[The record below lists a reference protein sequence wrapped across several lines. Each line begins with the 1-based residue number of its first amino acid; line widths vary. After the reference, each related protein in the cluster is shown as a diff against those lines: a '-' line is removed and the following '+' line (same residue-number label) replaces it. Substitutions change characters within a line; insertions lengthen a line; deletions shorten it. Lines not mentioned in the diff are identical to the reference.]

1 MDISNSDIIALAV
14 LAGLLSLLPVVILFW
29 VYYLK
34 EGEPSVPGRVI
45 LRFFAVGMLAV
56 LPAILL
62 ERGIYIASRE
72 VSPVAASA
80 FFTEFF
86 TLERLTELGIAFV
99 IAFGVV
105 ALVEEGV
112 RFLLLRFL
120 FRRAIEID
128 QIVDGIQVGMAAG
141 LGFAFI
147 ENALYFLR
155 LFQGFEFGTLAVVFF
170 LRFLISTFG
179 HITFGGIMGYELARA
194 VSHPVGRSAHLWR
207 AFLIPWVAHGLFDFL
222 LSIRLSAYTV
232 LFLLIPLFYLWV
244 LYRTP
249 QLHERF
255 RLHGRVL
262 RSPVRGRPRLFPRW
276 HGPPVDVLPI
286 MPWCPV
292 CLQALPEVPAP
303 RSMLQRF
310 GTVRFQCPSCGV
322 ALSQQ
327 PGQSSGHPTSIRPSS
342 SPAPS
347 LS

>member
-1 MDISNSDIIALAV
+1 MDIVNSDIIALAV
-14 LAGLLSLLPVVILFW
+14 LAGLLSLLPVVFLFW

-34 EGEPSVPGRVI
+34 EGEPSVPGRVVF
-45 LRFFAVGMLAV
+45 RFFASGMLAV

-72 VSPVAASA
+72 VSSVAASA

-86 TLERLTELGIAFV
+86 TLEHLTELGIAFI

-112 RFLLLRFL
+112 RYLLLRFL

-128 QIVDGIQVGMAAG
+128 QTVDGLQVGMAAG

-179 HITFGGIMGYELARA
+179 HIVFGGIMGYELARA
-194 VSHPVGRSAHLWR
+194 ISHPVGRSTHFWR
-207 AFLIPWVAHGLFDFL
+207 AFWIPWVAHGLFDFL

-232 LFLLIPLFYLWV
+232 LFLLFPIFYLWV
-244 LYRTP
+244 LYRMP

-255 RLHGRVL
+255 RLNGRVL
-262 RSPVRGRPRLFPRW
+262 RSPIRSRPRLFPRW
-276 HGPPVDVLPI
+276 HRPPIDILPA

-292 CLQALPEVPAP
+292 CLQPLPEVPAP

-310 GTVRFQCPSCGV
+310 STFRRQCPSCGV
-322 ALSQQ
+322 TLSQQ
-327 PGQSSGHPTSIRPSS
+327 PGQSSERPTRAHP
-342 SPAPS
+342 SPVPTPS

>member
-1 MDISNSDIIALAV
+1 MDITNSDIVALSV

-45 LRFFAVGMLAV
+45 FRFFASGMLAV

-86 TLERLTELGIAFV
+86 TLEHLTELGIAFV

-112 RFLLLRFL
+112 RYVLLRFL
-120 FRRAIEID
+120 FWRTAEID
-128 QIVDGIQVGMAAG
+128 QIVDGLQVGMAAG

-194 VSHPVGRSAHLWR
+194 VAHPVGRSVHLRR
-207 AFLIPWVAHGLFDFL
+207 AFWIPWVIHGLFDFL

-232 LFLLIPLFYLWV
+232 LFLLVPIAYLWF
-244 LYRTP
+244 LYRMP

-255 RLHGRVL
+255 RLHGRIL
-262 RSPVRGRPRLFPRW
+262 RAPIRGRPWVFPRW
-276 HGPPVDVLPI
+276 RRPSVDVLPV

-292 CLQALPEVPAP
+292 CLQPLPEVPAS
-303 RSMLQRF
+303 RSLLQRF
-310 GTVRFQCPSCGV
+310 GKFRLQCPSCGV
-322 ALSQQ
+322 TLSQQ
-327 PGQSSGHPTSIRPSS
+327 PGQSPESPPR
-342 SPAPS
+342 SPAHPS
-347 LS
+347 PTPSFS